1 LEFLLRFKDNNPSLE
16 DEDNFTKH
24 IYPHARLIL
33 GCSYKLCRD
42 KDQAEDLVQETFYY
56 ALKNFHQLR
65 DRTKCKYW
73 LFSILRNL
81 FLKTVGKRKNW
92 IEVEFDAVCESLHD
106 NNKMNPEHDFLQKEL
121 KNNIQCALDTL
132 DERLK
137 FPILLFYFEG
147 RSYKEIAGILN
158 IPMGTVMSRIARA
171 KVYLK
176 RELIKNQPGLER
188 SE

>member
-1 LEFLLRFKDNNPSLE
+1 MEFLLRFKENNPTQTE
-16 DEDNFTKH
+16 ENNFTLH
-24 IYPHARLIL
+24 IYPHARVIL
-33 GCSYKLCRD
+33 GCAFKLCRD

-65 DRTKCKYW
+65 DLTKCKYW

-81 FLKTVGKRKNW
+81 FLKTVERRKNW
-92 IEVEFDAVCESLHD
+92 IEIEFDAVCESLLD
-106 NNKMNPEHDFLQKEL
+106 DNKMNPEHDFMQKEL
-121 KNNIQCALDTL
+121 KNNIQCSLDTL

-147 RSYKEIAGILN
+147 RSYKEISEILN

-176 RELIKNQPGLER
+176 RELIKKQPDLGQPE
-188 SE
+188 

>member
-1 LEFLLRFKDNNPSLE
+1 LDYLAKFKNNLQEPE
-16 DEDNFTKH
+16 EEDNFYRF
-24 IYPHARLIL
+24 IYPHSSIIL
-33 GCSYKLCRD
+33 GSAYKLARD
-42 KDQAEDLVQETFYY
+42 RDLAEDLVQETFYY

-81 FLKTVGKRKNW
+81 FLKTAEKRKNW
-92 IEVEFDAVCESLHD
+92 IEVEFDAVCESFHD
-106 NNKMNPEHDFLQKEL
+106 NNKMNPEHDFLQSEI

-137 FPILLFYFEG
+137 FPIILFYFEG
-147 RSYKEIAGILN
+147 RSYKEIAAILN
-158 IPMGTVMSRIARA
+158 IPIGTVMSRIARA

-176 RELIKNQPGLER
+176 RELIE
-188 SE
+188 SHYS

>member
-1 LEFLLRFKDNNPSLE
+1 MDYLSKFKDNLQEPE
-16 DEDNFTKH
+16 EEDNFNRF
-24 IYPHARLIL
+24 IYPHASMIL
-33 GCSYKLCRD
+33 GCAYKLARD
-42 KDQAEDLVQETFYY
+42 RDLAEDLVQETFYY

-81 FLKTVGKRKNW
+81 FLKTVEKRKNW
-92 IEVEFDAVCESLHD
+92 IEVEFDAVCESFHD
-106 NNKMNPEHDFLQKEL
+106 NNKMNPEHDFLQLEI

-137 FPILLFYFEG
+137 FPIILFYFEG
-147 RSYKEIAGILN
+147 RSYKEISAILN
-158 IPMGTVMSRIARA
+158 IPIGTVMSRIARA

-176 RELIKNQPGLER
+176 RELIGNYQP
-188 SE
+188 